1 MTPVHSKIAF
11 TSNYLKGALAA
22 ALAAGALG
30 IEARAQSADAI
41 IDKLVEKGILTVD
54 EANELKEE
62 TDKNFT
68 TAYAV
73 KTGMPDWVTALKIN
87 GDFRGR
93 FEGFYADNPAFEDR
107 ARWRYRLRLGFT
119 ANLRDNL
126 ELGFRLASG
135 DGDPISSNQTLQDD
149 ASKKPLGIDLAYL
162 KWMALNS
169 PHVAG
174 VLSVGKIENPF
185 VFSDLVFD
193 ADYTPEGAGEQ
204 LSLTLS
210 DAQSLKLNAG
220 QFVLDE
226 LGNSGRDPYL
236 FGGQA
241 RLESI
246 WSPKLNTSIGAS
258 ILTITSPESLTSSAV
273 PDINRGNLRKTT
285 VSADGRTVSLGA
297 PVHGYTT
304 LVADAA
310 VTYNLDHV
318 PYHTG
323 IFPVRLF
330 GDYLHNF
337 AADSANTGYQV
348 GIQFGKAGKRKTWEV
363 SYRWKVLEGDAWW
376 EELTDSDF
384 GSFYPGGLTP
394 PPPPAGRSATSGY
407 FAGTNSRGHVARVGY
422 SPFDSLQFNVTWFR
436 TELIE
441 EQPPDSDSDM
451 NRVQVDALVKF

>member
-1 MTPVHSKIAF
+1 MAT
-11 TSNYLKGALAA
+11 
-22 ALAAGALG
+22 ALG

-68 TAYAV
+68 SAYSV

-93 FEGFYADNPAFEDR
+93 FEGFYAGNPAFEDR

-135 DGDPISSNQTLQDD
+135 NGDPISSNQTFDD
-149 ASKKPLGIDLAYL
+149 NASKKPLAIDLAYL
-162 KWMALNS
+162 KWLALNS
-169 PHVAG
+169 PGVAG

-193 ADYTPEGAGEQ
+193 GDYTPEGAGEQ
-204 LSLTLS
+204 FSFTLS
-210 DAQSLKLNAG
+210 DAQLLKVNAG

-236 FGGQA
+236 FGGQV

-246 WSPKLNTSIGAS
+246 WSPKLNTSLGAS

-273 PDINRGNLRKTT
+273 PDINRGNLRKTKE
-285 VSADGRTVSLGA
+285 SADGRNVTLGA

-304 LVADAA
+304 FVADAA
-310 VTYNLDHV
+310 ITYYLDHV

-323 IFPVRLF
+323 VFPVRLF
-330 GDYLHNF
+330 GDYLRNF

-348 GIQFGKAGKRKTWEV
+348 GIQFGKAGRRKTWEA

-384 GSFYPGGLTP
+384 GSYYQSGLTP
-394 PPPPAGRSATSGY
+394 PPPPAGRSADSGY
-407 FAGTNSRGHVARVGY
+407 FAGTNTRGHVAKVGY
-422 SPFDSLQFNVTWFR
+422 SPFDSLQLNVIWFQ
-436 TELIE
+436 TELIQ

-451 NRVQVDALVKF
+451 NRVQVEAIVKF